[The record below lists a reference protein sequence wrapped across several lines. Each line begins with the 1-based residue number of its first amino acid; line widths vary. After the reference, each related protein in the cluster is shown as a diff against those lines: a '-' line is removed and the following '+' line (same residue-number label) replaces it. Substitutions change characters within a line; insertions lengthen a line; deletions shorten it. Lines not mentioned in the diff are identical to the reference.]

1 MKVRATQEGF
11 YGNKYRFV
19 DDEFD
24 LDEIVVRRPN
34 KSKDVSKS
42 KEKTLAQFS
51 HNWMEWVN
59 PPKEE
64 KEVEVL
70 EIEVDAITG

>member
-1 MKVRATQEGF
+1 MRVKAIREGF

-19 DDEFD
+19 GAEFD
-24 LDEIVVRRPN
+24 LDEVIVRRPN
-34 KSKDVSKS
+34 KSKDVAKS

-51 HNWMEWVN
+51 NIWMEWVT

-64 KEVEVL
+64 KEPETL
-70 EIEVDAITG
+70 EIELDAISE